1 MADFYQTFGL
11 VYLNGEPCVIL
22 RKFSS
27 GSLAPGPPLVIQVHL
42 LEHLLQFQQQAS
54 DHLNKEA
61 QTQWL
66 RMALIKYHPVSLGWK
81 SRYTLTGSPRL
92 KFTVLVE
99 TVVSLDSQGLLPNHM
114 GAPRTLSFEFWD

>member
-42 LEHLLQFQQQAS
+42 LEHLLQFQQVS
-54 DHLNKEA
+54 GHLNKG

-66 RMALIKYHPVSLGWK
+66 RMALIKYHPVSLGRK

-92 KFTVLVE
+92 KITVLME